1 MDKLEDSVFSKL
13 PDNVKEEVLNKVE
26 NSLFS
31 ELPDDVQKEV
41 LKWLP
46 VECLCMFRTVCQQWN
61 GLFQST
67 QFITT
72 QWAYFQK
79 PWLFMCDV
87 DTRNRCWAYCFLTGK

>member
-1 MDKLEDSVFSKL
+1 MFLFSSVGSVSIYLQSKAMDKLEDSVFSKL

-46 VECLCMFRTVCQQWN
+46 VECLCMFHTVCQQWN

-67 QFITT
+67 
-72 QWAYFQK
+72 
-79 PWLFMCDV
+79 
-87 DTRNRCWAYCFLTGK
+87 

>member
-13 PDNVKEEVLNKVE
+13 PVNVKEEVLNKLE

-46 VECLCMFRTVCQQWN
+46 VECLCMFHSVYRQWN
-61 GLFQST
+61 GIFQST
-67 QFITT
+67 QFI
-72 QWAYFQK
+72 
-79 PWLFMCDV
+79 
-87 DTRNRCWAYCFLTGK
+87 FLDRGIGNSLQLSGPSPGSNLPAATITSMV